1 VSVDAGDV
9 QARAGLDTCLS
20 ALRKMGIAWPH
31 ALRCC
36 ELLEGTRLAPLPVP
50 PRPLRVTIPDGSSS
64 SSQSRKRSLDRLED
78 EDVRAY
84 APPATAPASSSTFS
98 ADYFGA
104 ESAYDRIPSL
114 ARLGL
119 DTSFGSQTLLAQSA
133 VNAQA
138 AFASMH
144 YAQPAAFERWAAT
157 DAGASSA
164 AHAGLVPDAYLGNQ
178 GGGRIVPPSLM
189 QYPAA
194 GEYQD
199 HEAHRTAPDMHLE
212 LSTLDVQT
220 RFPQYFADY
229 SSAPYSGTH
238 LSYAQQASAHHA
250 TPAQHT
256 PMDERVRHH
265 HSPQAISQAGTPYM
279 FLAQHENP
287 YSEFNT
293 LLACAVSHA
302 SPQICKLHD
311 HVEHYASCTSM
322 ASETSKKVS

>member
-1 VSVDAGDV
+1 
-9 QARAGLDTCLS
+9 
-20 ALRKMGIAWPH
+20 MGIAWPH

-84 APPATAPASSSTFS
+84 APPSTAPASSSTFS

-104 ESAYDRIPSL
+104 ESAYDRIPSSDTL

-138 AFASMH
+138 AFASVH

-157 DAGASSA
+157 DASTSPA
-164 AHAGLVPDAYLGNQ
+164 AHAGLIPDAYLGNQ
-178 GGGRIVPPSLM
+178 GSGRIVPPSLM
-189 QYPAA
+189 QYSTA
-194 GEYQD
+194 GEYQEHD
-199 HEAHRTAPDMHLE
+199 AHRTAPDTHLE
-212 LSTLDVQT
+212 LSTLGVQT

-238 LSYAQQASAHHA
+238 VSYAQQAAAHHA
-250 TPAQHT
+250 TSAQHT

-265 HSPQAISQAGTPYM
+265 HSPQAVSQAGTPYM

-287 YSEFNT
+287 YSEFHT
-293 LLACAVSHA
+293 FLGCAVSQA
-302 SPQICKLHD
+302 SHRY
-311 HVEHYASCTSM
+311 VRCTTM
-322 ASETSKKVS
+322 